1 MLALVGANTPVQY
14 NGPEFEI
21 KPQPL
26 TTFSGIFLISE
37 DNFEMRGDFPFS
49 GLICGLTI
57 IFSELFSQDVTV
69 QRE

>member
-1 MLALVGANTPVQY
+1 MALVGANTPVQC

-21 KPQPL
+21 KSQPL